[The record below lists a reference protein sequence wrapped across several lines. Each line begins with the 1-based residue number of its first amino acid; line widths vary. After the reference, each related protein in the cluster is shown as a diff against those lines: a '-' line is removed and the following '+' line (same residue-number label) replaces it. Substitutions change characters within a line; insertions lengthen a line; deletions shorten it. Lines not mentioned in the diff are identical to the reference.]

1 MNDMGRFVLCKEG
14 LCCLR
19 VAEKGRG
26 QINMVKL
33 LKKKDAVVGWKY
45 SYRRSASLE
54 RAKIQVSPSR
64 RPKREFGGSVSRTC
78 WIALPTRP

>member
-1 MNDMGRFVLCKEG
+1 MNDMGRFVLCIERF
-14 LCCLR
+14 CRLR
-19 VAEKGRG
+19 IAEKGHG
-26 QINMVKL
+26 QINTVKL
-33 LKKKDAVVGWKY
+33 LKKTTVVVGWKC

-64 RPKREFGGSVSRTC
+64 GPKREFWGSVARTC